1 MKKRLW
7 WAGALAGVLA
17 VTVLA
22 SLALSQSAEQK
33 TAAAK
38 TADTKAG
45 CAMHD
50 AATAA
55 AKTADA
61 KAGCAMHDAA
71 TAAAKT
77 ADAKVGC
84 AMHDAAT
91 AAAKPGDPK
100 PGCPMMGA
108 ATADMKGCAMHGADA
123 KGCGMGAAAA
133 GMPGCGMQ
141 GAGMEGCG
149 MGAAA
154 GMPGPGM
161 GRRMRGPGMRGGPM
175 GAGACGPG
183 MGLGCGPEMMR
194 ALDLKDDQRKRIV
207 GICDRFQRL
216 AIQKQADLRVA
227 ALDMRQ
233 LAHSETPD
241 KAKLDAQV
249 DKIARMRADLAKAR
263 IGAMLEV
270 RSVLT
275 PEQLKKWQAR
285 PMGMGGLDGGD
296 DGIEG

>member
-17 VTVLA
+17 VSVLA

-33 TAAAK
+33 TVDA
-38 TADTKAG
+38 KAG

-71 TAAAKT
+71 TAAAKPG
-77 ADAKVGC
+77 DAKS
-84 AMHDAAT
+84 
-91 AAAKPGDPK
+91 
-100 PGCPMMGA
+100 GCPMMGA
-108 ATADMKGCAMHGADA
+108 TTADMKGCAMHGADA

-133 GMPGCGMQ
+133 GMPGCGMH

-154 GMPGPGM
+154 AGMPGCGMGAAGAGMPGPGM
-161 GRRMRGPGMRGGPM
+161 GRRMGGPGMRGGPM
-175 GAGACGPG
+175 GAGMA
-183 MGLGCGPEMMR
+183 LGCGPEMMR
-194 ALDLKDDQRKRIV
+194 ALDLKDDQRKRIM

-233 LAHSETPD
+233 LAHSETPV
-241 KAKLDAQV
+241 KAKLEAQV

-263 IGAMLEV
+263 IGAMLDV

-275 PEQLKKWQAR
+275 PEQLKKWQSG
-285 PMGMGGLDGGD
+285 PMGMGELDGGD